1 LVPKKISWAVAVP
14 LMTLLEPQVQ
24 NPIRIAYAD
33 ISVEDHT
40 SQRVGRQGFAVGGV
54 LPSRSLLLPKIM
66 NSTPFYG
73 DGAGGRDER
82 ERTEGY

>member
-1 LVPKKISWAVAVP
+1 MISWAVAVP
-14 LMTLLEPQVQ
+14 LMTLLEPHVQ

-54 LPSRSLLLPKIM
+54 FHQDLALAQDYELDYRSR
-66 NSTPFYG
+66 
-73 DGAGGRDER
+73 
-82 ERTEGY
+82 